1 MIRFLILSG
10 YFELMM
16 YLQVSGKLDQYI
28 NVHYRYLAILSM
40 ILSAL
45 LALVQLYICVKSDS
59 VKGKKQVDI
68 SRRLLYNRKSG
79 MGSHPRAW

>member
-1 MIRFLILSG
+1 MLRFLILSG

-45 LALVQLYICVKSDS
+45 LALVQLLFVGQKR
-59 VKGKKQVDI
+59 K
-68 SRRLLYNRKSG
+68 NRG
-79 MGSHPRAW
+79 RDARA

>member
-1 MIRFLILSG
+1 MLRFLILSG

-45 LALVQLYICVKSDS
+45 LALVQLYLWVKN
-59 VKGKKQVDI
+59 GKAEEEARTI
-68 SRRLLYNRKSG
+68 MIMT
-79 MGSHPRAW
+79 MGCRNLINVGSLMYC